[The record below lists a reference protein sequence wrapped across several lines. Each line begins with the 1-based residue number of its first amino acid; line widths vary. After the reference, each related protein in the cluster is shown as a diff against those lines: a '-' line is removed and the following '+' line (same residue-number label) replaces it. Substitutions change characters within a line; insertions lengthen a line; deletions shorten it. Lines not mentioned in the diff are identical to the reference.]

1 MGQISPHF
9 HLEELVPQR
18 TYQELGDKAI
28 ELLHPDLIDSL
39 EKLRVHLGVP
49 LRVNSWNSGGT
60 FQNRGW
66 RPKDSKV
73 GAKKSLHKLGKAV
86 DFDSPGLPMIE
97 LFKLVWNNRDWIVK
111 NTAFR
116 IVESFEYT
124 RGWVHLGIGDPDET
138 ELKVITP

>member
-1 MGQISPHF
+1 MKVSEHF
-9 HLEELVPQR
+9 QLQELVPQAAF
-18 TYQELGDKAI
+18 TEMGEKAI
-28 ELLHPDLIDSL
+28 ELLHPDLIDSI
-39 EKLRVHLGVP
+39 EKLRVQLAVP
-49 LRVNSWNSGGT
+49 LRVNNWNSGGT

-66 RPKDSKV
+66 RPRNSKV
-73 GAKKSLHKLGKAV
+73 GAKKSLHKEGKAV

-116 IVESFEYT
+116 IIESFT
-124 RGWVHLGIGDPDET
+124 ATPGWVHLAIGDQDET